1 MSLPVAVALAA
12 VIGYLLGSIPVA
24 ALATK
29 RDLRTVGDRNPG
41 YWNARESVGRRAAVP
56 VFVGDV
62 AKGAA
67 AAAIGLVLAG
77 LVDGSTGG
85 PSSAGGT
92 SGDLWW
98 LGYVG
103 GGAAMVGHAWP
114 VFAGFRGGRSILA
127 FTGTMIVV
135 APVPA
140 AIAIGACV
148 LVSIVTRRF
157 AFGAR
162 VGVFGVPVVQIL
174 VEGPYRTA
182 ATGCLMSLIGLRF
195 LMAALA
201 DRRDPPTAGDDIRPG
216 DQP

>member
-1 MSLPVAVALAA
+1 VNLPVAVALAA

-24 ALATK
+24 ALATR
-29 RDLRTVGDRNPG
+29 RDLRVVGDRNPG
-41 YWNARESVGRRAAVP
+41 YWNARETVGRRAAVP

-62 AKGAA
+62 AKGAV

-77 LVDGSTGG
+77 LVDTSTGDL
-85 PSSAGGT
+85 AA
-92 SGDLWW
+92 GDLWW

-127 FTGTMIVV
+127 FTGTVIVV
-135 APVPA
+135 APLSA
-140 AIAIGACV
+140 AIAIGACI
-148 LVSIVTRRF
+148 LVSLATRRF

-162 VGVFGVPVVQIL
+162 VGVFGFPVVQIL

-201 DRRDPPTAGDDIRPG
+201 ERRDPPLTGGSDP
-216 DQP
+216 DQE

>member
-1 MSLPVAVALAA
+1 VKLPVAVTFVVL
-12 VIGYLLGSIPVA
+12 VGYLLGSIPVA
-24 ALATK
+24 ALVTR

-41 YWNARESVGRRAAVP
+41 YWNARETLGRRAAVP

-67 AAAIGLVLAG
+67 AAAVGLVVAG
-77 LVDGSTGG
+77 LVDTEGLV
-85 PSSAGGT
+85 T
-92 SGDLWW
+92 SGAPTTSADLWW

-114 VFAGFRGGRSILA
+114 VFAGFRGGRSILT
-127 FTGTMIVV
+127 FTGTVVVV
-135 APVPA
+135 APVAA

-148 LVSIVTRRF
+148 AVTLATRRF

-162 VGVFGVPVVQIL
+162 VGVFGFPVVQIL

-182 ATGCLMSLIGLRF
+182 ATGCLMCVIGLRF
-195 LMAALA
+195 AMAAWA
-201 DRRDPPTAGDDIRPG
+201 DRRSLREGDLPPDDAV
-216 DQP
+216 QP